1 MEKVLLVTVG
11 LGPKDK
17 TADYKSQALELQEL
31 ALSTGVKVAGEFLCY
46 RDRLTA
52 DLYIGEGKVEEIKQ
66 LCQQEGIDTVIFN
79 NDLSGTQQRNL
90 EDVLEKKTID
100 RTQLILD
107 IFARHAKTMEGKMQ
121 VELAQLEYLLPRL
134 TGKGIIL
141 SRLGGGIGT
150 RGPGEQKL
158 EVDRRKIRDHIS
170 RLKKDLDS
178 LVQRR
183 ETIRKKRKESSV
195 PTLTLIGYTSAGKS
209 TLLNSLTGSKQRV
222 SKYLFTTLDP
232 LSRSVNLSNNQKI
245 VLSDTVGFIDNLPTH
260 LIEAFKATLEEVT
273 EADLL
278 IHVLDIS
285 DQRFYEHNDAVWD
298 VLERLDTTEKPMVT
312 VLNKIDKLSDR
323 DWLGKYQQDFPDS
336 IAISALTGENLGGLL
351 NLIEQKLEKM
361 ITLIS
366 LTLPIGR
373 MDLVNLIYREGQVKS
388 IGYTADSINIEA
400 MLPSVVSY
408 KLKDYVNN

>member
-1 MEKVLLVTVG
+1 MVTVG
-11 LGPKDK
+11 LNYKKGLPEYKD
-17 TADYKSQALELQEL
+17 QALELKEL
-31 ALSTGVKVAGEFLCY
+31 ALSTGVKVMEELLYF
-46 RDRLTA
+46 RDKLTA

-66 LCQQEGIDTVIFN
+66 LCQKKSIDTVIFN

-90 EDVLEKKTID
+90 EGILEKKTID

-134 TGKGIIL
+134 TGKGIAL

-158 EVDRRKIRDHIS
+158 EVDRRKIKDHIS
-170 RLKKDLDS
+170 RLKKDLES

-183 ETIRKKRKESSV
+183 EIVRKKRKESSV
-195 PTLTLIGYTSAGKS
+195 PTVTLIGYTSAGKS
-209 TLLNSLTGSKQRV
+209 TLLNSLTGSRQRV

-232 LSRSVNLSNNQKI
+232 LSRSINLSNNQKI

-278 IHVLDIS
+278 IHILDIS
-285 DQRFYEHNDAVWD
+285 DPRFYEHNDAVWD
-298 VLERLDTTEKPMVT
+298 VLERLNTTEKPMVT
-312 VLNKIDKLSDR
+312 VLNKVDKLSDR

-336 IAISALTGENLGGLL
+336 IAISALTGENLAGLL
-351 NLIEQKLEKM
+351 SLIEQKLEKM
-361 ITLIS
+361 VVSIS
-366 LTLPIGR
+366 LTLPLGR
-373 MDLVNLIYREGQVKS
+373 MDLVDLIYREGQVKS
-388 IGYTADSINIEA
+388 IKYTADSINIEA
-400 MLPSVVSY
+400 VLSSVACH
-408 KLKDYVNN
+408 KLKNYVNN